1 MAEWYPNLY
10 LGENA
15 GKKKRKLKAQI
26 ERGRF
31 YPGLY
36 LITEAAN
43 GVDQLDIVDSKCIL
57 QERAQELLPP
67 VVGMAIGYREALEV
81 LTDIARETY
90 EHTGTGNVLAYVRQ
104 KAGRTT

>member
-10 LGENA
+10 LGEKA
-15 GKKKRKLKAQI
+15 RKKKRKLIAQVN
-26 ERGRF
+26 RGRF

-57 QERAQELLPP
+57 LERVHQLLPP
-67 VVGMAIGYREALEV
+67 VVGMALGYDEAMDV
-81 LTDIARETY
+81 LLDMTLETY
-90 EHTGTGNVLAYVRQ
+90 EKTGTGNVLAYVRQ
-104 KAGRTT
+104 RCRQ

>member
-10 LGENA
+10 LGEKA
-15 GKKKRKLKAQI
+15 LKKKRKLIAQVN
-26 ERGRF
+26 RGRF

-57 QERAQELLPP
+57 LERVHKALPP
-67 VVGMAIGYREALEV
+67 VVGMAIGMEEAMDV
-81 LTDIARETY
+81 LMDMTWEAY
-90 EHTGTGNVLAYVRQ
+90 EETGTGNVLAYVRQ
-104 KAGRTT
+104 KSGR